1 MAKPRETSL
10 STEQFRTQ
18 LRSELTKICADLGKS
33 YDNNQHRG
41 YGFEIWV
48 ADLLLKLNDIEG
60 DGADFVYASNDL
72 KIDIAFED
80 EETKTLRLAQTKCES
95 IPSNPNIED
104 DAVTGFFNRHDV
116 FRNQTEW
123 VRTHASDQLHDL
135 ICDYSKRID
144 EGWTINFYFV
154 STGTASDRL
163 KGLVASLDELLK
175 KKSPTVN
182 FAILDF
188 YGLKERYLSSRS
200 VDAPISEHVDI
211 QFPQEYLIF
220 KETPH

>member
-80 EETKTLRLAQTKCES
+80 EETELSASHKQSARAFHPTPTLKTMQ
-95 IPSNPNIED
+95 
-104 DAVTGFFNRHDV
+104 
-116 FRNQTEW
+116 
-123 VRTHASDQLHDL
+123 
-135 ICDYSKRID
+135 
-144 EGWTINFYFV
+144 
-154 STGTASDRL
+154 
-163 KGLVASLDELLK
+163 
-175 KKSPTVN
+175 
-182 FAILDF
+182 
-188 YGLKERYLSSRS
+188 
-200 VDAPISEHVDI
+200 
-211 QFPQEYLIF
+211 
-220 KETPH
+220 